1 MPRIPRP
8 TRPRTIALRSAAVPP
23 APPVRCG
30 AAVLLALVV
39 PTVAPTVA
47 PAGAARIGPGLPGNA
62 AETAT
67 QNPAATAAATVT
79 GEVRDPQGLLVAGA
93 RVVLTLA
100 NGEVR
105 ETESDAA
112 GVFAFPGV
120 PRGTHRLTIS
130 RPNFAARSTAVA
142 VEGAGEVRLS
152 LTLDL
157 AYAEEVLVRGQQQ
170 ERPLRAE
177 PGSVAVADGA
187 RLDAG
192 TDSDLYR
199 LVAMTPNVNSSS
211 EVRGFS
217 IRGIAQ
223 SGFASEGGLLVNV
236 QVDGAAVQGYQGSF
250 FGPFGTWD
258 LDRVEIFRGPQ
269 STQQGRNALGG
280 AIVVRSADP
289 VYRTEIRGRVRL
301 GSAAAAHTS
310 AVVNLPLL
318 PERAALRVA
327 FDRRTTEGFVSA
339 PTRGEEDYD
348 ARTARNLRAKLRFDP
363 SPRFRGLLTVAET
376 DSRGGDSTIAA
387 DRFPGER
394 VTLADH
400 PAEDGSR
407 HRFATLEWSW
417 LLTDAFSL
425 ESSSSLYLHEYRREE
440 DLDRT
445 PAPAGV
451 LDYTTDDRWA
461 TGELRLRYAG
471 PGGRSGVRRGVLGVH
486 LADLDDRLQAD
497 AAGPGELAGLPPGF
511 VLTSFFTTKEQTR
524 NAALFGETDL
534 DLGPAGT
541 LTLGARYDFER
552 RETENTQGVVAEPAH
567 PSFPGDPTPGTPVEA
582 SYRAFLPKVALTRAL
597 GPAVSVSASWQRGYR
612 AGGRSVAVLSQEV
625 SDFDPEFTDNYE
637 FALRAEASD
646 RRSYFHANLFHTD
659 WRDQQVRVLTPLGLP
674 VDTLTVNAG
683 KSTLRGAEAQAGYWL
698 LPEVGLHASA
708 GLLRTQFD
716 DFRDGQRDFTGNEFP
731 HAPPWSLF
739 AGVSVRFADSW
750 SGSAEFGAQ
759 GESFSDSGND
769 PRFRVGSRALL
780 NARFGYRRGPWGVF
794 AFGRNL
800 LDRAYLYEAWAPTA
814 PLPGAFGR
822 AGAPRT
828 VGIELDF
835 RY

>member
-1 MPRIPRP
+1 MTRIACPPRHR
-8 TRPRTIALRSAAVPP
+8 RPRLRS
-23 APPVRCG
+23 
-30 AAVLLALVV
+30 
-39 PTVAPTVA
+39 VA
-47 PAGAARIGPGLPGNA
+47 PAARPARAAAGAALALALPLGIGA
-62 AETAT
+62 APLGERTG
-67 QNPAATAAATVT
+67 ATAAAAVT
-79 GEVRDPQGLLVAGA
+79 GEVRDPQGLLVSGA
-93 RVVLTLA
+93 EVVLTLA

-105 ETESDAA
+105 ETESDA
-112 GVFAFPGV
+112 GGAFGFDAV
-120 PRGTHRLTIS
+120 PPGTHRLVVS
-130 RPNFAARSTAVA
+130 RSGFAERSAEV
-142 VEGAGEVRLS
+142 VVDGEGEVRLT

-157 AYAEEVLVRGQQQ
+157 AYAERVMVTGQQQ

-177 PGSVAVADGA
+177 PGSVAVIEGA

-192 TDSDLYR
+192 TDTDLYQ

-236 QVDGAAVQGYQGSF
+236 RVDGATVQNYQGSF
-250 FGPFGTWD
+250 FGPFGIWD
-258 LDRVEIFRGPQ
+258 LERVEIFRGPQ

-280 AIVVRSADP
+280 AIVIRSADP
-289 VYRTEIRGRVRL
+289 AYHNNEFRGRMRF
-301 GSAAAAHTS
+301 GSAAATHLS
-310 AVVNLPLL
+310 LVSNVPLV
-318 PERAALRVA
+318 PERLAVRFSV
-327 FDRRTTEGFVSA
+327 DRRRTDGFVHA

-348 ARTARNLRAKLRFDP
+348 ARRARNLRAKLRFDP
-363 SPRFRGLLTVAET
+363 SPRFRALLTVAET
-376 DSRGGDSTIAA
+376 DSRGGDSTLQT

-394 VTLADH
+394 VTLSDH
-400 PAEDGSR
+400 RAEDGSL
-407 HRFATLEWSW
+407 HRFASLEWGY
-417 LLTDAFSL
+417 LLTEALSL
-425 ESSSSLYLHEYRREE
+425 ESTSSLYFHDYLRVE

-471 PGGRSGVRRGVLGVH
+471 PGRRRGVFGVH

-511 VLTSFFTTKEQTR
+511 VLTSFFTTKEKTR
-524 NAALFGETDL
+524 NAALFGEVDL
-534 DLGPAGT
+534 DLSTAWT

-567 PSFPGDPTPGTPVEA
+567 PAFPGDPTPGLPVEA
-582 SYRAFLPKVALTRAL
+582 SYRAFLPKVALTRAVTDQ
-597 GPAVSVSASWQRGYR
+597 VSLSASWQRGYR
-612 AGGRSVAVLSQEV
+612 AGGRSVAVLSQQV

-637 FALRAEASD
+637 FAVRAEASD
-646 RRSYFHANLFHTD
+646 RRAFFHANLFHTD

-698 LPEVGLHASA
+698 RPEIGFYGSV
-708 GLLRTQFD
+708 GLLRTRFD
-716 DFRDGQRDFTGNEFP
+716 DFRDGERDFTGNEFP

-739 AGVSVRFADSW
+739 AGVSLRFADSW
-750 SGSAEFGAQ
+750 SGSAELGAQ

-769 PRFRVGSRALL
+769 SRFRVGSRALL
-780 NARFGYRRGPWGVF
+780 NARFGYRLGAWGVF

>member
-1 MPRIPRP
+1 MTRIACPPRHR
-8 TRPRTIALRSAAVPP
+8 RPRLRS
-23 APPVRCG
+23 
-30 AAVLLALVV
+30 VV
-39 PTVAPTVA
+39 PAAGPA
-47 PAGAARIGPGLPGNA
+47 RAAAGAALALALPLGIGA
-62 AETAT
+62 APLGERTG
-67 QNPAATAAATVT
+67 ATAAAAVT

-93 RVVLTLA
+93 EVVLTLA

-105 ETESDAA
+105 ETRTDA
-112 GVFAFPGV
+112 GGAFGFDAV
-120 PRGTHRLTIS
+120 PPGTHRLVVS
-130 RPNFAARSTAVA
+130 RPGFAESSAEV
-142 VEGAGEVRLS
+142 VVDGEGEVRLT

-157 AYAEEVLVRGQQQ
+157 AYAERVMVTGQQQ
-170 ERPLRAE
+170 ERPLGAE
-177 PGSVAVADGA
+177 PGSVAVIEGA

-192 TDSDLYR
+192 TDTDLYQ

-236 QVDGAAVQGYQGSF
+236 RVDGATVQNYQGSF

-258 LDRVEIFRGPQ
+258 LERVEIFRGPQ

-280 AIVVRSADP
+280 AIVIRSADP
-289 VYRTEIRGRVRL
+289 AYHNEFRGRMRF
-301 GSAAAAHTS
+301 GSAAATHLS
-310 AVVNLPLL
+310 LVSNVHLV
-318 PERAALRVA
+318 PERLAVRFSV
-327 FDRRTTEGFVSA
+327 DRRRTDGFVHA
-339 PTRGEEDYD
+339 PTRGEDDYD
-348 ARTARNLRAKLRFDP
+348 ARRARNLRAKLRFDP
-363 SPRFRGLLTVAET
+363 SPRFRALLTVAET
-376 DSRGGDSTIAA
+376 DSRGGDSTLQT

-394 VTLADH
+394 VTLSDH
-400 PAEDGSR
+400 RAEDGSL
-407 HRFATLEWSW
+407 HRFASLEWGY
-417 LLTDAFSL
+417 LLTEALSL
-425 ESSSSLYLHEYRREE
+425 ESTSSLYFHDYRRDE

-461 TGELRLRYAG
+461 TGELLLRYAG
-471 PGGRSGVRRGVLGVH
+471 PGRRRGVLGVH

-511 VLTSFFTTKEQTR
+511 VLTSFFTTKEKTR
-524 NAALFGETDL
+524 NTALFGEVDFELST
-534 DLGPAGT
+534 AWT

-552 RETENTQGVVAEPAH
+552 RETENTQGIVAEPAH
-567 PSFPGDPTPGTPVEA
+567 PAFPGDPTPGLPVEA
-582 SYRAFLPKVALTRAL
+582 SYRAFLPKAALTRAL
-597 GPAVSVSASWQRGYR
+597 TDQVSLSASWQRGYR
-612 AGGRSVAVLSQEV
+612 AGGRSVAVLSQQV

-646 RRSYFHANLFHTD
+646 RRAFFHANLFHTD

-683 KSTLRGAEAQAGYWL
+683 KSTLRGAEAQTGYWL
-698 LPEVGLHASA
+698 RPEIGFYGSV
-708 GLLRTQFD
+708 GLLRTRFD
-716 DFRDGQRDFTGNEFP
+716 DFRDGERDFTGNEFP

-739 AGVSVRFADSW
+739 AGVSLRFADSW
-750 SGSAEFGAQ
+750 SGSAELGAQ
-759 GESFSDSGND
+759 GASFSDSGND
-769 PRFRVGSRALL
+769 SRFRVGSRALL
-780 NARFGYRRGPWGVF
+780 NARFGYRLGAWGVF

>member
-1 MPRIPRP
+1 MTRIPCPPRHR
-8 TRPRTIALRSAAVPP
+8 RPRLRS
-23 APPVRCG
+23 
-30 AAVLLALVV
+30 VV
-39 PTVAPTVA
+39 PAARPA
-47 PAGAARIGPGLPGNA
+47 RAAAGAALALALPLGIGA
-62 AETAT
+62 APLGERTQAT
-67 QNPAATAAATVT
+67 ATAAVT
-79 GEVRDPQGLLVAGA
+79 GEVRDPQGLLVSGA
-93 RVVLTLA
+93 EVVLVLE

-105 ETESDAA
+105 ETESDA
-112 GVFAFPGV
+112 GGAFGFDAV
-120 PRGTHRLTIS
+120 PPGTHRLVVS
-130 RPNFAARSTAVA
+130 RPGFAERSAEV
-142 VEGAGEVRLS
+142 VVDGKGEVRLS

-157 AYAEEVLVRGQQQ
+157 AYAERVMVTGQQQ
-170 ERPLRAE
+170 ERPLGAE
-177 PGSVAVADGA
+177 PGSVAVIEGA

-192 TDSDLYR
+192 TDSDLYQ

-217 IRGIAQ
+217 IRGVAQ

-280 AIVVRSADP
+280 AIVLRTADP
-289 VYRTEIRGRVRL
+289 AYHHNEFRGRVRF
-301 GSAAAAHTS
+301 GSAAATHLS
-310 AVVNLPLL
+310 LVSNVPLV
-318 PERAALRVA
+318 PERLAVRFSV
-327 FDRRTTEGFVSA
+327 DRRRTDGFVNA
-339 PTRGEEDYD
+339 PTRGEDDYD
-348 ARTARNLRAKLRFDP
+348 ARRARNLRAKLRFDP
-363 SPRFRGLLTVAET
+363 SPRFRALLTVAET
-376 DSRGGDSTIAA
+376 DSRGGDSTIRT

-394 VTLADH
+394 VTLSDH
-400 PAEDGSR
+400 RAEDGSL
-407 HRFATLEWSW
+407 HRFASLEWGY
-417 LLTDAFSL
+417 LLTDALSL
-425 ESSSSLYLHEYRREE
+425 ESTSSLYFHDYLRVE

-461 TGELRLRYAG
+461 TGELLLRYAG
-471 PGGRSGVRRGVLGVH
+471 PGRRRGVLGVH

-511 VLTSFFTTKEQTR
+511 VLTSFFTTKEKTR
-524 NAALFGETDL
+524 NAALFGEVDL
-534 DLGPAGT
+534 DLSTAWT

-567 PSFPGDPTPGTPVEA
+567 PAFPGDPTPGLPVEA

-597 GPAVSVSASWQRGYR
+597 TDRVSLSASWQRGYR
-612 AGGRSVAVLSQEV
+612 AGGRSVAVLSQQV

-646 RRSYFHANLFHTD
+646 RRAFFHANLFHTD

-698 LPEVGLHASA
+698 RPEIGFYGSV
-708 GLLRTQFD
+708 GLLRTRFD
-716 DFRDGQRDFTGNEFP
+716 DFRDGERDFTGNEFP
-731 HAPPWSLF
+731 HAPPWSVF
-739 AGVSVRFADSW
+739 AGVSLRFADSW
-750 SGSAEFGAQ
+750 SGSAELGAQ
-759 GESFSDSGND
+759 GESFSDSDND
-769 PRFRVGSRALL
+769 SRFRVGSRALL
-780 NARFGYRRGPWGVF
+780 NARVGYRLGAWGVF

-828 VGIELDF
+828 IGIELDF

>member
-1 MPRIPRP
+1 MPRFSRP
-8 TRPRTIALRSAAVPP
+8 LRLRRFAFRSAAASPP
-23 APPVRCG
+23 RSARR
-30 AAVLLALVV
+30 AAVVLFALAL
-39 PTVAPTVA
+39 PGGVASAPIGQVA
-47 PAGAARIGPGLPGNA
+47 E
-62 AETAT
+62 ETG
-67 QNPAATAAATVT
+67 TAAVS

-93 RVVLTLA
+93 AVALTLA
-100 NGEVR
+100 NGEIR
-105 ETESDAA
+105 ETESDA
-112 GVFAFPGV
+112 GGAFGFRAVPGG
-120 PRGTHRLTIS
+120 RHRLAVS
-130 RPNFAARSTAVA
+130 AAGFAESSTEVA
-142 VEGAGEVRLS
+142 VDGGGEVRLS

-157 AYAEEVLVRGQQQ
+157 AYAERVMVLGQQQ

-192 TDSDLYR
+192 TDGDLYQ

-211 EVRGFS
+211 GVRGFS

-280 AIVVRSADP
+280 AIVLRSADP

-310 AVVNLPLL
+310 TVVNLPLVA
-318 PERAALRVA
+318 ERAALRIA
-327 FDRRTTEGFVSA
+327 FDRRATDGFVNA

-363 SPRFRGLLTVAET
+363 NPRFRALLTLAET

-394 VTLADH
+394 VTLSDH

-407 HRFATLEWSW
+407 HRFATLEWDW
-417 LLTDAFSL
+417 LLTEALSL
-425 ESSSSLYLHEYRREE
+425 ESSSSLYSHEYRREE

-471 PGGRSGVRRGVLGVH
+471 PGGRRGVLGVH

-511 VLTSFFTTKEQTR
+511 VLTSFFTANEKTR

-534 DLGPAGT
+534 DLGPAWT

-567 PSFPGDPTPGTPVEA
+567 PAFPGDPSPGLPVEA

-597 GPAVSVSASWQRGYR
+597 GEAVALSASWQRGYR
-612 AGGRSVAVLSQEV
+612 AGGRSVAVLSQQV
-625 SDFDPEFTDNYE
+625 GDFDPEFTDNYE
-637 FALRAEASD
+637 VALRAEAPD
-646 RRSYFHANLFHTD
+646 RRSYFHANLFHTA

-683 KSTLRGAEAQAGYWL
+683 RSTLRGAEAQAGYWL
-698 LPEVGLHASA
+698 RPEVGLHGSV
-708 GLLRTQFD
+708 GLLRTEFD
-716 DFRDGQRDFTGNEFP
+716 DFRDGERDFTGNEFP
-731 HAPPWSLF
+731 HAPRWSLF
-739 AGVSVRFADSW
+739 AGISVRFAESW
-750 SGSAEFGAQ
+750 SGSAELGAQ

-769 PRFRVGSRALL
+769 PRFRIGSRALL
-780 NARFGYRRGPWGVF
+780 NARFGYRLGPWGVF

-800 LDRAYLYEAWAPTA
+800 LDRAYLYEAWAPTP

-828 VGIELDF
+828 FGIELDF
-835 RY
+835 SY

>member
-1 MPRIPRP
+1 MPRIPCP
-8 TRPRTIALRSAAVPP
+8 LRLRRFRLRRAAVPP
-23 APPVRCG
+23 ATTARRTAP
-30 AAVLLALVV
+30 ALLALLLLL
-39 PTVAPTVA
+39 
-47 PAGAARIGPGLPGNA
+47 PAGAGAAPIGQSL
-62 AETAT
+62 AETA
-67 QNPAATAAATVT
+67 AARVN
-79 GEVRDPQGLLVAGA
+79 GEVRDPQGLLVSGA
-93 RVVLTLA
+93 EVVLILA

-105 ETESDAA
+105 RTGSDAA
-112 GVFAFPGV
+112 GVFGFDAV
-120 PRGTHRLTIS
+120 PSGSHRLTVS
-130 RPNFAARSTAVA
+130 RRGFAERSAEV
-142 VEGAGEVRLS
+142 VVDGEGEVRLS
-152 LTLDL
+152 VTLDL
-157 AYAEEVLVRGQQQ
+157 AYTERVMVLGQQQ

-192 TDSDLYR
+192 TDTDLYR

-280 AIVVRSADP
+280 AIVMRSADP

-301 GSAAAAHTS
+301 GNAAAAQTS
-310 AVVNLPLL
+310 AVVNLPLVAD
-318 PERAALRVA
+318 RAALRVA
-327 FDRRTTEGFVSA
+327 FDRRTTDGFVSA
-339 PTRGEEDYD
+339 PTRGEDDYD
-348 ARTARNLRAKLRFDP
+348 ARTARNLRLKLRFDP
-363 SPRFRGLLTVAET
+363 SPRFRGRLTFAET
-376 DSRGGDSTIAA
+376 DSRGGDSTIAT
-387 DRFPGER
+387 DRFPAER
-394 VTLADH
+394 TNLSDH

-407 HRFATLEWSW
+407 HRFATLEWDF
-417 LLTDAFSL
+417 LLTDSLSL
-425 ESSSSLYLHEYRREE
+425 EASSSLYFHDYRREE

-461 TGELRLRYAG
+461 TGEWRLRYAG
-471 PGGRSGVRRGVLGVH
+471 PDGRRGVFGVH

-497 AAGPGELAGLPPGF
+497 AAGPGGLAGLPPGF
-511 VLTSFFTTKEQTR
+511 VLTSFFTTKEKTR

-534 DLGPAGT
+534 DLGAAWT

-567 PSFPGDPTPGTPVEA
+567 PAFPGDPTPGLPVEA

-597 GPAVSVSASWQRGYR
+597 GQAVAVSASWQRGYR
-612 AGGRSVAVLSQEV
+612 AGGRSVAVLSQQV

-637 FALRAEASD
+637 FALRAEAPD

-698 LPEVGLHASA
+698 RPEIGLHGSV

-716 DFRDGQRDFTGNEFP
+716 DFRDGERDFTGNEFP

-739 AGVSVRFADSW
+739 AGLSVRFADSW
-750 SGSAEFGAQ
+750 RGSAELGAQ

-780 NARFGYRRGPWGVF
+780 NARFGYRLGTWGLFV
-794 AFGRNL
+794 FGRNL

-828 VGIELDF
+828 LGIELDF